1 MFFVFVLYKINPQ
14 LFLWLIVSRIYPIS
28 ISIQSEILIHYI
40 PKLNGKVTYEN
51 I

>member
-14 LFLWLIVSRIYPIS
+14 VFLWLIINRIRPIS
-28 ISIQSEILIHYI
+28 ISIQSEILIHSI
-40 PKLNGKVTYEN
+40 SKLNRKVTYEN

>member
-14 LFLWLIVSRIYPIS
+14 LFLWLFVSRICPIS
-28 ISIQSEILIHYI
+28 ISIQSEILIHSI
-40 PKLNGKVTYEN
+40 SKLNREVLYEN